1 MGYLSELR
9 RIVGNRPLL
18 SAGATILV
26 YNEDH
31 ELLLNLRSDTKTWG
45 IPGGG
50 TELGENLQETAARE
64 LYEETGLQADHFE
77 LLTVL
82 SGQDYYF
89 RYPNGDELY
98 SVIALYSA
106 KHVTGTLRINDGE
119 SHELKF
125 FSLDNLPV
133 MESRAAKIVE
143 WIKANQSEKQ
153 GGL

>member
-1 MGYLSELR
+1 M
-9 RIVGNRPLL
+9 
-18 SAGATILV
+18 
-26 YNEDH
+26 
-31 ELLLNLRSDTKTWG
+31 
-45 IPGGG
+45 
-50 TELGENLQETAARE
+50 
-64 LYEETGLQADHFE
+64 
-77 LLTVL
+77 
-82 SGQDYYF
+82 
-89 RYPNGDELY
+89 
-98 SVIALYSA
+98 IALYSA